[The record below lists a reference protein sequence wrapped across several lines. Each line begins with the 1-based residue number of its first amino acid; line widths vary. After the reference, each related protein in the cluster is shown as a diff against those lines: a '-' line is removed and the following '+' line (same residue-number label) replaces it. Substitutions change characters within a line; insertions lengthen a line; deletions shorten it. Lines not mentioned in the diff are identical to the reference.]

1 MVEEIKTP
9 AEVRAEAEGKDAAER
24 AAADKAA
31 AEKAA
36 KAEPTDPPK
45 PSVAEDL
52 ISKAEAA
59 AIRME
64 EANKVHA
71 ELLQKQE
78 ALQVEKTLSGTA
90 EAGSKEQTKDEQDVE
105 AAKNLL
111 KGTGFDEQL
120 PPILK
125 SQVAASKGVKILYP
139 AS

>member
-52 ISKAEAA
+52 ISKANAA
-59 AIRME
+59 AARQE
-64 EANKVHA
+64 EANE
-71 ELLQKQE
+71 ELKKQVDRME
-78 ALQVEKTLSGTA
+78 ALKVEQTLGGNT
-90 EAGSKEQTKDEQDVE
+90 EAGAPPQVDEN
-105 AAKNLL
+105 AGAKKLL
-111 KGTGFDEQL
+111 EGTGFEDVAF
-120 PPILK
+120 PPPPEK
-125 SQVAASKGVKILYP
+125 NTP
-139 AS
+139 